1 MSLALP
7 YRNVSS
13 ELQSPINDPA
23 HWRNRANEARIVGL
37 QISDPQARM
46 TMLVIAANYQWLA
59 QRVEE
64 GWRSDQ

>member
-23 HWRNRANEARIVGL
+23 HWRNRANEARIVL

-46 TMLVIAANYQWLA
+46 MMLVIAANYQWLA

>member
-13 ELQSPINDPA
+13 EPQSPINDPA

-59 QRVEE
+59 QRIEE